1 MLKGVLMMT
10 KIEMIEKDFEPVTAE
25 LAAFAR
31 TFDEEYSVQLGA
43 DFEAVDDEM
52 IVYAIAMSDEGATTF
67 RADFIRRFPACADF
81 DIFTLSFMH
90 ELGHLE
96 TAWDMVDDVKQR
108 EAIHAMTDKVKAYRR
123 YYALHNE
130 RIATDWAG
138 DYLTEH
144 HETMKA
150 WEEKIL
156 RILKKV
162 LDKYPD

>member
-1 MLKGVLMMT
+1 MEL
-10 KIEMIEKDFEPVTAE
+10 IRKDFAPITRA
-25 LAAFAR
+25 LNAFVR
-31 TFDEEYSVQLGA
+31 TFDEEYSCALGA

-52 IVYAIAMSDEGATTF
+52 IIYAIAMPDEGATTF

-81 DIFTLSFMH
+81 DLFTLSFMH

-96 TAWDMVDDVKQR
+96 TAWDMVNDIKQR
-108 EAIHAMTDKVKAYRR
+108 EAIHAMKDKEKAYRK

-138 DYLTEH
+138 EYLTEN
-144 HETMKA
+144 HEAMKA

-156 RILKKV
+156 RIFKKV
-162 LDKYPD
+162 LDKYPN